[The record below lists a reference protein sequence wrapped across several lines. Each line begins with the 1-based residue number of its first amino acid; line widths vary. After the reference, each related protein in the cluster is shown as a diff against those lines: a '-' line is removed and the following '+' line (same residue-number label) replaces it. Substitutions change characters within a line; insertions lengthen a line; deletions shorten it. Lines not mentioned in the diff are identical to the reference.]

1 MNKYEILEEQRE
13 EKRRERLDAYFNAWI
28 LELLAQSQEESMA
41 RFRRE
46 VQINSC
52 KARAKYL
59 TITSK

>member
-28 LELLAQSQEESMA
+28 MELLAQSQEESMA

-46 VQINSC
+46 VKINSC
-52 KARAKYL
+52 KAYTKYL
-59 TITSK
+59 TIT